1 MFAFALSFFP
11 DATQSV
17 LHLVLD
23 SVVVQCVSNEILN
36 QLRVIWPDSLVD
48 HVAVQ
53 GDVDV
58 FVLKVFLDF
67 LPKLVLDLLVGVF
80 VDYALY
86 AILKLFPMTVAVP
99 LADPGPVY
107 GCVDSSVLNLHLE
120 KFRGFVGVVSYVY
133 DAFVL
138 DCFLQSPTTVLR
150 SRARYAAVWDVF
162 DVF

>member
-1 MFAFALSFFP
+1 M
-11 DATQSV
+11 
-17 LHLVLD
+17 
-23 SVVVQCVSNEILN
+23 
-36 QLRVIWPDSLVD
+36 D

-53 GDVDV
+53 DDVDV

-86 AILKLFPMTVAVP
+86 AVLKLFPMTVAVP

-120 KFRGFVGVVSYVY
+120 KFRRFVGLVSCVY

-138 DCFLQSPTTVLR
+138 NRFLQTPTTVLR
-150 SRARYAAVWDVF
+150 SRARHAAVWDVF
-162 DVF
+162 EVF